1 MSSGI
6 YNKSGVDKMRTRQQL
21 DRSTL
26 RPDRPSLSITLLV
39 TGLVAAVT
47 LVLVWATSSSS
58 PAFGS
63 GAPAFGLAQTAATNF
78 GTERQT
84 QQAPSPLSY
93 TAEVEPIFKSK
104 CLTCHSGAVKMGGLV
119 LETYG
124 SLLKG
129 GVHGP
134 AIVPSK
140 SSESRLVLML
150 EGKIQPRMPFG
161 GDPLP
166 AADIATLKAWIDA
179 GASGPA
185 PGDVSGQEGEKGEKG
200 KRGKGEEPVSSF
212 APLPISPVKQ
222 LGSATEKAVDFD
234 RQIRPILSDKCFACH
249 GPDAQARQ
257 ANLRLDTKEGA
268 FADRGGYRVVVPGN
282 SAASKLYQKISS
294 PDQSFRMPPVSS
306 GRTLTAQQIELIRRW
321 IDEGAPWEVHWAYVP
336 PNRPPAPNVKEQSWV
351 RNPIDSFVLERLER
365 EGLKPSPEANKIT
378 LLRRLTFDLTGL
390 PPTLAEVDA
399 FLADRSP
406 DAYEKKVD
414 QLLASP
420 HYGEKM
426 AMPWLDLARYAD
438 THGYHIDSLRDMWR
452 WRDWVI
458 NTFNQNMPYDRFT
471 IEQLAG
477 DLLPNPTL
485 EQKIATGF
493 NRNHMINFEGGA
505 IPQEYHVEYVVDRVS
520 TTATAWLG
528 LTMGCARCHDHKYD
542 PISQK
547 DFYRFFAFFN
557 TLPERGLDGQ
567 AGNAA
572 PLVHLPTP
580 GEQNELDDLN
590 QQIAQT
596 LAAIPEKEMVELENQ
611 WRQKRLASLPEPPGE
626 GLAAHYE
633 FEGTLADTSGHGLDG
648 EATRGDVVYE
658 DGAIGK
664 AAEFSGETQV
674 DFESAGDFDGSQAF
688 ALALWVNPYGSK
700 GIDLLQKRDASPN
713 WRGYEV
719 SLEDPVYTGLFTRN
733 TRVVVRLAARWP
745 DDAIEVQTKQRVLS
759 TTPFFLA
766 SNHHLVLN
774 YDGSGTAQGLK
785 LYLDGKP
792 VETAPVKDQLTS
804 SIRTSSPLQIG
815 NRNIGR
821 PLKGLVDDFRIYSRT
836 LTPAEVENLAVQ
848 LPARTLK
855 LELAGKPVEEIES
868 LKPEKPPEEADIGDT
883 DKAETKEQ
891 KEASRLKRHQ
901 ARLSEYFLTLE
912 APERYRERYAQ
923 LKDLRAKKEQLQRSI
938 PTAMVMAEM
947 KKPRDSLVL
956 GRGQYDN
963 PGEKVTPGTPAFLPP
978 LPTGA
983 PPDRL
988 TLAKWLVDPGNP
1000 LTARVA
1006 VSRYWQ
1012 TYFGVGIV
1020 KTSEDFGSQGEPP
1033 SHPELLDWLA
1043 TEFIRTGWDV
1053 KAMQRLIVTS
1063 ATYRQSS
1070 RVMPELLDKD
1080 PENRLLARGPRFR
1093 LPAEEVRDNALAASG
1108 LLNAQ
1113 IGGPSVYPYQP
1124 KGLWEEMAFGEGFS
1138 GQTYTPSTGKDLY
1151 RRSMYT
1157 IWKRTVPPPA
1167 LTTFDAPDRE
1177 KCTAR
1182 RLMTNSPLQALEL
1195 MNDPTYVEAAR
1206 ALALRALNEA
1216 GRDPDKRVTYAFR
1229 LATARNPERREVQVL
1244 RQLAQQ
1250 ELAHYRRDRDAAAQ
1264 LLKVGESPY
1273 YPKWDASELAAWTTV
1288 ASTILNLDETITK
1301 E

>member
-1 MSSGI
+1 MGA
-6 YNKSGVDKMRTRQQL
+6 NRLQKSGRNDVQAERPKNFALAMGSFIIAAALALLWTTL
-21 DRSTL
+21 ARSAGHT
-26 RPDRPSLSITLLV
+26 PQTQES
-39 TGLVAAVT
+39 A
-47 LVLVWATSSSS
+47 SS
-58 PAFGS
+58 PAYS
-63 GAPAFGLAQTAATNF
+63 AQ
-78 GTERQT
+78 
-84 QQAPSPLSY
+84 
-93 TAEVEPIFKSK
+93 VETIFRAK
-104 CLTCHSGAVKMGGLV
+104 CLTCHSGAAKMGGLV
-119 LETYG
+119 LETYD

-129 GVHGP
+129 GGHGP
-134 AIVPSK
+134 VIVPGK
-140 SSESRLVLML
+140 SSESRLLQML
-150 EGKIQPRMPFG
+150 EGRVQPRMPFG

-166 AADIATLKAWIDA
+166 ATDIATLKAWIDA
-179 GASGPA
+179 GAPGPVPGAVSKEESGK
-185 PGDVSGQEGEKGEKG
+185 GEESKGEKGEQ
-200 KRGKGEEPVSSF
+200 PVAPSS
-212 APLPISPVKQ
+212 PLPISSTNGQEPVPTEAK
-222 LGSATEKAVDFD
+222 GGRATGKTVDFD
-234 RQIRPILSDKCFACH
+234 REVRPILSDKCFACH
-249 GPDAQARQ
+249 GPDTQSRQ

-268 FADRGGYRVVVPGN
+268 FADRGGYRVIVPGS

-294 PDQSFRMPPVSS
+294 HDQSIRMPPVSS
-306 GRTLTAQQIELIRRW
+306 GRTLTAQQIEVIRRW
-321 IDEGAPWEVHWAYVP
+321 IDEGAPWEAHWAYVP
-336 PNRPPAPNVKEQSWV
+336 PSRPPVPKVKEESWV
-351 RNPIDSFVLERLER
+351 RNPIDNFVLARLER
-365 EGLKPSPEANKIT
+365 EGLKPSPEAEKIT
-378 LLRRLTFDLTGL
+378 LLRRVTFDLTGL
-390 PPTLAEVDA
+390 PPTLAEINA
-399 FLADRSP
+399 FLADRTP

-426 AMPWLDLARYAD
+426 AMPWLDLGRYSD
-438 THGYHIDSLRDMWR
+438 THGYHIDSLRDMWH

-458 NTFNQNMPYDRFT
+458 NAYNQNMPYDRFT

-477 DLLPNPTL
+477 DQLPNATL

-542 PISQK
+542 PIKQK

-567 AGNAA
+567 KGNAA
-572 PLVHLPTP
+572 PLLELPTP
-580 GEQNELDDLN
+580 EQQRELDDVN
-590 QQIAQT
+590 RQIAQT
-596 LAAIPEKEMVELENQ
+596 LAAIPEKEVVKLENE
-611 WRQKRLASLPEPPGE
+611 WRQAGLASLPEAPAE

-633 FEGTLADTSGHGLDG
+633 FEGTLADSSGHGLDG
-648 EATRGDVVYE
+648 KATRGDVVYD

-674 DFESAGDFDGSQAF
+674 DFGRAGDFDRSQAF
-688 ALALWVNPYGSK
+688 ALSLWVDPSGSK
-700 GIDLLQKRDASPN
+700 GVNILQKRDGSPH

-719 SLEDPVYTGLFTRN
+719 SLEDPVYTGIFARN
-733 TRVVVRLAARWP
+733 SRVEVRLAGRWP
-745 DDAIEVQTKQRVLS
+745 DDAIEVQTKERVLT

-766 SNHHLVLN
+766 SNHHLVVN
-774 YDGSGTAQGLK
+774 YDGMGKVAGLK

-792 VETAPVKDQLTS
+792 VETTMVKDHLTS
-804 SIRTSSPLQIG
+804 TFRTSSPLQIG
-815 NRNIGR
+815 NKNTGR
-821 PLKGLVDDFRIYSRT
+821 PMKGLVDDFRIYSRT

-848 LPARTLK
+848 LPARALISG
-855 LELAGKPVEEIES
+855 LAGKPVEQIES
-868 LKPEKPPEEADIGDT
+868 LKPEKPPQEADIGDT
-883 DKAETKEQ
+883 EKAETKEQ
-891 KEASRLKRHQ
+891 KEADLLKKHQ
-901 ARLSEYFLTLE
+901 ARLSEYFLTRE
-912 APERYRERYAQ
+912 APEPYRERYAQ
-923 LKDLRAKKEQLQRSI
+923 LKDLRAKKEKLERSI
-938 PTAMVMAEM
+938 PTTMVMAEM
-947 KKPRDSLVL
+947 TKPRDTFVL

-978 LPTGA
+978 LAAGA
-983 PPDRL
+983 PPNRL

-1006 VSRYWQ
+1006 VNRYWQ
-1012 TYFGVGIV
+1012 NYFGVGIV

-1033 SHPELLDWLA
+1033 SHPDLLDWLA
-1043 TEFIRTGWDV
+1043 TEFIRTGWNV

-1070 RVMPELLDKD
+1070 HVSPELVERD
-1080 PENRLLARGPRFR
+1080 PENRYLARGPRFR
-1093 LPAEEVRDNALAASG
+1093 LPAEEVRDNALAVSG
-1108 LLNAQ
+1108 LLNPE

-1157 IWKRTVPPPA
+1157 IWKRTVPPPS
-1167 LTTFDAPDRE
+1167 LSTFDAPDRE

-1182 RLMTNSPLQALEL
+1182 RLMTNSPLQALDL

-1206 ALALRALNEA
+1206 VLAQRTLSET
-1216 GRDPDKRVTYAFR
+1216 GRDPDKRISYAFR
-1229 LATARNPERREVQVL
+1229 LATTRNPGHDEIEAL

-1250 ELAHYRRDRDAAAQ
+1250 ELAHYRHDREAAVE

-1273 YPKWDASELAAWTTV
+1273 NPKLDASELAAWTTV